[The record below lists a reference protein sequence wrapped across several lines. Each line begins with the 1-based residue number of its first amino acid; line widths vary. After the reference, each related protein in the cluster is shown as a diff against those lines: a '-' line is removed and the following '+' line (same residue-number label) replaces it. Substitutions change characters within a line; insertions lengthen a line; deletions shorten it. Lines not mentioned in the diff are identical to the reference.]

1 MGVKTQKCMC
11 CGKEKPATRDYYL
24 NKSSLYNVPRMLICK
39 DCMQDYYDKLM
50 AKYDGDINTSFLHYC
65 LTFDLYY
72 DEKLLNSCIEQFG
85 DKFLGKYLM
94 KVNCN
99 KEFKDKSGINNKLLP
114 NSKVKSVE
122 VDDGVI
128 EQGLI
133 FKFGEGFT
141 AKEYAKMENRYQDF
155 MKHYPSERLQEKE
168 LIVSLCIWYTIRD
181 RNVVKGDRVGIKDAT
196 TQIGKLMDDLNVLP
210 SKSKIGEDEDLNLGS
225 LIEIIQKNDPIPEP
239 DPIFLDVNG
248 IEKTWNYF
256 NDGWKR
262 TVSME
267 TSEVTIPDE
276 VHT

>member
-1 MGVKTQKCMC
+1 
-11 CGKEKPATRDYYL
+11 
-24 NKSSLYNVPRMLICK
+24 
-39 DCMQDYYDKLM
+39 
-50 AKYDGDINTSFLHYC
+50 
-65 LTFDLYY
+65 
-72 DEKLLNSCIEQFG
+72 
-85 DKFLGKYLM
+85 
-94 KVNCN
+94 
-99 KEFKDKSGINNKLLP
+99 
-114 NSKVKSVE
+114 
-122 VDDGVI
+122 
-128 EQGLI
+128 
-133 FKFGEGFT
+133 
-141 AKEYAKMENRYQDF
+141 
-155 MKHYPSERLQEKE
+155 MKHCPSERLQEKE